1 MSDGKIHKKLEQF
14 KQWVN
19 VDITDS
25 PVRKEVFNLI
35 EQDEKKDSPA
45 ILKEIDGK
53 YSPYRSYLS
62 ELGKTRLDL
71 LKAEKKFSETI
82 YVALAAVKFKKLI
95 SKP

>member
-1 MSDGKIHKKLEQF
+1 MKTNSIHSKLEQL

-25 PVRKEVFNLI
+25 PVRKEVTSLI
-35 EQDEKKDSPA
+35 EEDEFKDSPT

-53 YSPYRSYLS
+53 YSPYRKHLS

-71 LKAEKKFSETI
+71 LKAEKKFTETV
-82 YVALAAVKFKKLI
+82 YVALAAVKFKKLL
-95 SKP
+95 SK